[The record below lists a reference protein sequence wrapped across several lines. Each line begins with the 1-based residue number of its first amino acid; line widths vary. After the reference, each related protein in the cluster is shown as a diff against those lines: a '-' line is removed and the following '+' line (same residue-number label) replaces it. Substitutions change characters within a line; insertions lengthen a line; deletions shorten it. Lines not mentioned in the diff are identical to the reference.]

1 MRLGTPAVV
10 RLGFDDHGLG
20 NLINHC
26 FNPHTD
32 SRIRT
37 PQKCVVQL
45 RFVWWWSSHHNSQNS
60 SPIPPDAAGNC
71 PAASGKTL
79 HKVEVVLELGKQI
92 ALAFEEA

>member
-1 MRLGTPAVV
+1 VRLGTPAVV

-32 SRIRT
+32 SRMRT

-45 RFVWWWSSHHNSQNS
+45 RFVWWWSLHHNSQNS
-60 SPIPPDAAGNC
+60 SPIPPDAAGNHL
-71 PAASGKTL
+71 PHTAKRYIRLKLYWNWASR
-79 HKVEVVLELGKQI
+79 
-92 ALAFEEA
+92 